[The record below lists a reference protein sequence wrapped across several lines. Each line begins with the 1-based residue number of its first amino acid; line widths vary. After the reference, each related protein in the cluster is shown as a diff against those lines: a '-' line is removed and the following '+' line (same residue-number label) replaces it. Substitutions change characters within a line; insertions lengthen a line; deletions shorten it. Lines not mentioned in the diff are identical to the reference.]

1 MSGIIGVFTRAWS
14 LLRNGVAGS
23 TLMEIITGADSQ
35 RMLEK
40 AVEARNDAVGRLA
53 GHDGSASEREAL
65 AGRLFREYSC
75 ELLEDLLRVSATG
88 DNSDGASWVRRRHD
102 EQLLELGRQLRDAF
116 PEGEA
121 RHAVAQ
127 VIQRE
132 LLEAERRLKGALKI
146 PAPPAPSHP

>member
-1 MSGIIGVFTRAWS
+1 MQ
-14 LLRNGVAGS
+14 
-23 TLMEIITGADSQ
+23 MITEADSQ
-35 RMLEK
+35 RMLER
-40 AVEARNDAVGRLA
+40 ATEARQNAVGQVT
-53 GHDGSASEREAL
+53 GHDGSASEREAF
-65 AGRLFREYSC
+65 AGRIFREYSC

-88 DNSDGASWVRRRHD
+88 DNPEGASWVRRRHD

-132 LLEAERRLKGALKI
+132 LLEAERRLKCALKL
-146 PAPPAPSHP
+146 PVPPAPSHP